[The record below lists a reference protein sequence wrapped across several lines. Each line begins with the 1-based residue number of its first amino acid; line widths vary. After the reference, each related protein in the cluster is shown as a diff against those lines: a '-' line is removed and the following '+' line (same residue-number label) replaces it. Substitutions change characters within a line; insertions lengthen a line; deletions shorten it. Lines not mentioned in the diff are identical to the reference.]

1 MTICDELD
9 IVRFEDGM
17 KGIDSGNLY
26 CTLILTRFPGLLQGK
41 DDGVHVDPVVG
52 QVVVTVTLAG
62 TIPGKSR
69 LRTNVCTSAACAGH
83 AVTKLVHADPR
94 TTA

>member
-1 MTICDELD
+1 MIGFRLYCEMTICDVLD
-9 IVRFEDGM
+9 SVRVEAGT
-17 KGIDSGNLY
+17 KGIDTGNLY
-26 CTLILTRFPGLLQGK
+26 CTFTLTWFPGLLQGK

-69 LRTNVCTSAACAGH
+69 LRT
-83 AVTKLVHADPR
+83 
-94 TTA
+94 